1 MLRTPNEEISFWL
14 SLDEHVSL
22 VLARFDQALTAP
34 GPRLVARSL
43 LPLLLILLLMT
54 VLSVPTAAT
63 FITSQTIDDKIAITK
78 TANLQSLKK
87 TMEKILGQLSESSN
101 TLLSNLKYELDQGS
115 YIFFSFKTCYVCKYS
130 TQFIRPCKLISD
142 L

>member
-87 TMEKILGQLSESSN
+87 TMAKIPGQLS
-101 TLLSNLKYELDQGS
+101 
-115 YIFFSFKTCYVCKYS
+115 F
-130 TQFIRPCKLISD
+130 ISD
-142 L
+142 TFY